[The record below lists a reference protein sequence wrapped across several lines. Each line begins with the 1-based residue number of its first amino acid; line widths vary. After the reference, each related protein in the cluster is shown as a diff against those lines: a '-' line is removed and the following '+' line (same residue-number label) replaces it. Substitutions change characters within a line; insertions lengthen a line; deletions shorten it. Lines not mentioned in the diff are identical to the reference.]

1 MRLQLVEDNYYDEI
15 GGFKVLKNYIRKKF
29 TPNKWNGLVYDWKEI
44 DKGWIMNVK
53 FTNTNTGDSLTFGVE
68 YKDPYDGIL
77 YISQRGSA
85 DKLFYSQQEAVD
97 YLADEVDYWLY

>member
-1 MRLQLVEDNYYDEI
+1 MRLQHAENNYYDEV
-15 GGFKVLKNYIRKKF
+15 GGFKVLKNYIKQEF
-29 TPNKWNGLVYDWKEI
+29 TQDKWEGISYAYKEI

-77 YISQRGSA
+77 YISQRGSE
-85 DKLFYSQQEAVD
+85 DKLFYSQQDAVK
-97 YLADEVDYWLY
+97 YLADEVEFWLY